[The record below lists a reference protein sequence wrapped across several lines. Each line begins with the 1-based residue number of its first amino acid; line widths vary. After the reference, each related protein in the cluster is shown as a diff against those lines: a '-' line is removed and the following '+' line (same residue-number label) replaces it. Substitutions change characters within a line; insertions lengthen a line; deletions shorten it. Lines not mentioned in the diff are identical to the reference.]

1 MEGRSPHN
9 LEPNPC
15 HQCLDGWK
23 VEAINQTLRL
33 FDPHLIVHVLN
44 MTRISE
50 WIMTVVS
57 VVDQGCSLLVYS
69 LSIARCTTKVKLSS
83 HTVTMIH
90 SCSIAHQLNQLNAAQ
105 YSTILYHTDECG
117 YYYYFV

>member
-83 HTVTMIH
+83 HTVTMIL
-90 SCSIAHQLNQLNAAQ
+90 SYSIAHCLYHLNAVQ
-105 YSTILYHTDECG
+105 CITMLHHTDECV
-117 YYYYFV
+117 Y

>member
-69 LSIARCTTKVKLSS
+69 LSIARCTIQVKHPS
-83 HTVTMIH
+83 HTVTILL
-90 SCSIAHQLNQLNAAQ
+90 SSPIAHH
-105 YSTILYHTDECG
+105 SILYHSVPYCTQLMS
-117 YYYYFV
+117 VAITIT

>member
-15 HQCLDGWK
+15 HQCLDGWE

-83 HTVTMIH
+83 HTVTMIL
-90 SCSIAHQLNQLNAAQ
+90 SYSIARCLYQLNAVQ
-105 YSTILYHTDECG
+105 YITILMSVLLHSLSSR
-117 YYYYFV
+117 